1 MSAYERGPARA
12 ASESPA
18 KVTNSILGRAP
29 DTNETHSIA
38 DLSAVQ
44 EWIERVYGDAPGVL
58 VVNHRDAEGI
68 FRGTGGGCVDTTAV
82 VERVRRLDADRAESI
97 YLRVSTLKHMPADGL
112 RGAASDSFVL
122 PGLWA
127 DVDFGRIGHKHDLAV
142 HRCGLEL
149 PPNAREARRIVMES
163 GLPAP
168 TLWVNSGGGLYPWW
182 LFESLVEID
191 DSNRQQLADL
201 LANWQRALGWS
212 ASRMG
217 YCYGTGVGDIARV
230 LRLPGTVNRK
240 EGQARPC
247 RVIEDSGPEY
257 SVEELQTALTRVS
270 PPQEIELRPV
280 VDTPPSDKAGES
292 SDSYGVFGVLDEHVS
307 FAKLLSG
314 ADWRKCT
321 RKHPRSISQCF
332 TRPGEPANPCSAHVL
347 ADYPAVLVNW
357 SKSSGLP
364 VGMGQRL
371 TKARVFAY
379 LAHDGDESAAAKD
392 LLAAMQGHACSTVAE
407 GLSLPK
413 LQSAIAAKTQDSSGS
428 PHIGGDTETDA
439 RNRHP
444 SVADRLVHL
453 ATSRFEFGI
462 SDQGE
467 PFAVPKTGA
476 HIVRMLRG
484 DASLR
489 AELARAY
496 FQEHGKAASQSA
508 LADALMVC
516 EGLAREMSPL
526 PLALRV
532 ARTGGVTWVDLG
544 EVKGRAV
551 RIDNCGWS
559 VVERAPMLFDRTVL
573 TGVMPEPEDGG
584 SIDELW
590 NLLNVSPRYRPIVIA
605 VLVSA
610 LIPDIP
616 HPVVLLSGEQGSGKS
631 TATKILVSLLDPSP
645 APLRKPPRDEEQW
658 VVAAAG
664 SWVVALD
671 NLSDLKDWLSDALC
685 RASTGDGDVR
695 RRLYTDNGLFVFSF
709 KRVVF
714 LNGIDLTDIR
724 GDLTE
729 RLVAVRL
736 ENIPESER
744 KEETALWKRWADAH
758 PRILGA
764 LFDLAAKVFDAMAN
778 AEHVELPRMADFARV
793 QAAVDYVLGT
803 DGLAVY
809 RELGSEMAT
818 DTVTSDLVLTAVVE
832 RITESWMGNARKL
845 LSTIDPD
852 DAHYGHPGW
861 PATPREM
868 TAVMRRRAPS
878 LRGLGW
884 EVVEL
889 PRGGR
894 DKSSGLSIS
903 LPRAAWLIRGS
914 ASRAMAGLRMVGRG
928 CRGGSVAPSRRAV

>member
-12 ASESPA
+12 ASESPVEA
-18 KVTNSILGRAP
+18 TNPILGRAP

-82 VERVRRLDADRAESI
+82 VERVRRLDADRAGSI
-97 YLRVSTLKHMPADGL
+97 YLRVSTLKHMPTNGL
-112 RGAASDSFVL
+112 RGAAKDSLAL

-127 DVDFGRIGHKHDLAV
+127 DVDFGTVGHKHDSTV

-149 PPNAREARRIVMES
+149 PPNASEARRIVMES

-182 LFESLVEID
+182 LFESFVEID

-201 LANWQRALGWS
+201 SVNLQMALGWS
-212 ASRMG
+212 ASRLG
-217 YCYGTGVGDIARV
+217 YCYGTGVGDLARV
-230 LRLPGTVNRK
+230 LRMPGTVNRK

-247 RVIEDSGPEY
+247 RVIEDTGPEY
-257 SVEELQTALTRVS
+257 LVEELQTALTSVS
-270 PPQEIELRPV
+270 TPRDVEVKPV
-280 VDTPPSDKAGES
+280 ADEPPSETAGMS
-292 SDSYGVFGVLDEHVS
+292 SDNNGVFGVLDEKVS
-307 FAKLLSG
+307 FFKLLSG
-314 ADWRKCT
+314 AGWTRCT
-321 RKHPRSISQCF
+321 ERHAESISECF
-332 TRPGEPANPCSAHVL
+332 TRPGGSSNGCSAHVL
-347 ADYPAVLVNW
+347 RDHPAVLVNW
-357 SKSSGLP
+357 SESSGLP
-364 VGMGQRL
+364 VGKGQKL
-371 TKARVFAY
+371 TKARIFAH
-379 LAHDGDESAAAKD
+379 LWHDGDESAAARD
-392 LLAAMQGHACSTVAE
+392 LLSAMQGRACSTGAE
-407 GLSLPK
+407 GLRLPK
-413 LQSAIAAKTQDSSGS
+413 SQWAITAQTQDLSGS
-428 PHIGGDTETDA
+428 SHLGGDTGTDA
-439 RNRHP
+439 RKGP
-444 SVADRLVHL
+444 SVADKLVHL
-453 ATSRFEFGI
+453 AISRFDFGI

-489 AELARAY
+489 AELSRAY

-559 VVERAPMLFDRTVL
+559 VVEHAPMLFRRTAL
-573 TGVMPEPEDGG
+573 TGVMPEPESGG
-584 SIDELW
+584 TIEELW
-590 NLLNVSPRYRPIVIA
+590 NLLNVSPRYRPIVLA
-605 VLVSA
+605 VLVAA

-645 APLRKPPRDEEQW
+645 APLRKPPRDEDQW

-671 NLSDLKDWLSDALC
+671 NLSKLPDWLSDALC
-685 RASTGDGDVR
+685 RAATGDGDVR
-695 RRLYTDNGLFVFSF
+695 RQLYTDNGLTVFSF

-714 LNGIDLTDIR
+714 LNGIDLADIQ
-724 GDLTE
+724 GDLAE

-736 ENIPESER
+736 DTIPESER
-744 KEETALWKRWADAH
+744 KQETALRKRWAEAH

-764 LFDLAAKVFDAMAN
+764 VFDLAAKTFDAMAK
-778 AEHVELPRMADFARV
+778 AEQANLPRMADFAHV
-793 QAAVDYVLGT
+793 VGAIDSVLGT
-803 DGLAVY
+803 EGLAAY
-809 RELGSEMAT
+809 RELGCEMAT
-818 DTVTSDLVLTAVVE
+818 DAVTSDPVLTALVAE
-832 RITESWMGNARKL
+832 ITDSWTGNARKL
-845 LSTIDPD
+845 LSKIDPD
-852 DAHYGHPGW
+852 DHHAEHTGW
-861 PATPREM
+861 PANPREM
-868 TAVMRRRAPS
+868 TAVMRLRAPL
-878 LRGLGW
+878 LRELGW

-894 DKSSGLSIS
+894 DKS
-903 LPRAAWLIRGS
+903 IRYRITPP
-914 ASRAMAGLRMVGRG
+914 AT
-928 CRGGSVAPSRRAV
+928 APDEG